1 MQETLVSSS
10 DHNTRSSA
18 RCCQDGLSCAA
29 VTSSPPDFWCLTHQ
43 RFMSLY
49 SMYWLQVL
57 PGTALTLGL
66 RLMEG
71 APTTWVITSHC
82 GREKGG
88 LAACALAPPA
98 SVLKGHMALS
108 HVPLA
113 KANCVARNKQ
123 VPWAGKSVPR
133 MCPEGQREAD
143 IVTRLEDC
151 HTALG
156 KLLCRGERID
166 AML

>member
-1 MQETLVSSS
+1 MKADDAGDTSR

-18 RCCQDGLSCAA
+18 RCCQDGLPCAA
-29 VTSSPPDFWCLTHQ
+29 VTSSPPG
-43 RFMSLY
+43 FMSLHSVY
-49 SMYWLQVL
+49 RLQVL
-57 PGTALTLGL
+57 PGAALTPGL

-71 APTTWVITSHC
+71 APSTWVITSHC

-88 LAACALAPPA
+88 RAACALAPPA

-113 KANCVARNKQ
+113 KANCVARNEQ
-123 VPWAGKSVPR
+123 VPWVGKSVPR
-133 MCPEGQREAD
+133 MCPEGQSEAD

-151 HTALG
+151 HTAIG
-156 KLLCRGERID
+156 KLLCRGENID